1 LAARWRRLSFA
12 LNEMHEATM
21 EAALRSVIEPEEE
34 KSLLSNTGAF
44 EQQCNRRARHFAT
57 GTHSGLP

>member
-1 LAARWRRLSFA
+1 
-12 LNEMHEATM
+12 MHEATM